1 MGIVDGT
8 HQLPR
13 KFVDRSS
20 PDDIQQITE
29 VCIHCPQRY
38 NLPCMLVLVD
48 NYSGYNRTPILRTQ
62 SR

>member
-1 MGIVDGT
+1 MGIVDVT
-8 HQLPR
+8 HQLPG
-13 KFVDRSS
+13 KIVTGSS

-29 VCIHCPQRY
+29 VRIHRPQRY

-48 NYSGYNRTPILRTQ
+48 NYFGYSRTPILRTQ